1 MNSNTKRLKLSSR
14 LIISVMFLIGLLF
27 LGVSEAKE
35 SWCMGNMFSAIGQTL
50 IGSSVVSFFL
60 TLEDVQTFFLGMVKE
75 IMIDNNYAKI
85 FSPQHLEKMHSTCHQ
100 LLHFQNMDVNENDWK
115 DLSSKCIETITSP
128 YYSHWRENIEC
139 HLQKTIIEKKFNLD
153 FELINPLVN
162 KYTTANVSRSYFLD
176 IPEGGDKNYYISI
189 SSLSIE
195 LAGKEKTCHPYV
207 EFSHNDNKVY
217 KTKASIRCEEYNLE
231 EISFKNQLKVK
242 IKLTTRVLK
251 EDKSYTHRLRYSARH
266 YLLNFTCTDNGVS
279 IYPNFYGGFIQ
290 LDDFDRHNGDG
301 HILIECKDR
310 LILSGSG
317 ASIVLN
323 INEKNNRNET
333 RRELLKAKKKDK

>member
-128 YYSHWRENIEC
+128 YYSR
-139 HLQKTIIEKKFNLD
+139 KNL
-153 FELINPLVN
+153 
-162 KYTTANVSRSYFLD
+162 
-176 IPEGGDKNYYISI
+176 ISI
-189 SSLSIE
+189 S
-195 LAGKEKTCHPYV
+195 
-207 EFSHNDNKVY
+207 N
-217 KTKASIRCEEYNLE
+217 
-231 EISFKNQLKVK
+231 
-242 IKLTTRVLK
+242 
-251 EDKSYTHRLRYSARH
+251 
-266 YLLNFTCTDNGVS
+266 
-279 IYPNFYGGFIQ
+279 
-290 LDDFDRHNGDG
+290 
-301 HILIECKDR
+301 
-310 LILSGSG
+310 
-317 ASIVLN
+317 
-323 INEKNNRNET
+323 
-333 RRELLKAKKKDK
+333 